1 MLNEADIA
9 ARLRALNGWERN
21 GNAITKRYPF
31 ANFHETTAFV
41 NAVAWIANRCDHHP
55 NLEVGYDH
63 CRVSFTT
70 HSAGGLT
77 EKDFATAAR
86 IDALFFTP

>member
-9 ARLRALNGWERN
+9 ARLSALNGWERN
-21 GNAITKRYPF
+21 GNAITKCYVF

-41 NAVAWIANRCDHHP
+41 NAVAWIAHRCDHHP
-55 NLEVGYDH
+55 DLEVGYDH